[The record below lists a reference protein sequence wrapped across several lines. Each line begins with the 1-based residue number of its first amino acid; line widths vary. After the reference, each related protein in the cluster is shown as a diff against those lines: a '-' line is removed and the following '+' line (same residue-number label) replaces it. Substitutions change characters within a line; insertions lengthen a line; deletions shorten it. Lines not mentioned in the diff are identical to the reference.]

1 MVRMV
6 TFCMV
11 KGNTLHCKTLPF
23 VMCSVMYCVSM
34 FYLRFL
40 CGGVSLAESS
50 ASFVPDFMGKHTFLF
65 IKALFSRIFSKFAGR
80 KEQVLVQTQQCKVI
94 CT

>member
-23 VMCSVMYCVSM
+23 VMCSVMYCVPM
-34 FYLRFL
+34 LYLRFL

-50 ASFVPDFMGKHTFLF
+50 ASFVPDFMGETHISLYK
-65 IKALFSRIFSKFAGR
+65 S
-80 KEQVLVQTQQCKVI
+80 LVFTDF
-94 CT
+94 